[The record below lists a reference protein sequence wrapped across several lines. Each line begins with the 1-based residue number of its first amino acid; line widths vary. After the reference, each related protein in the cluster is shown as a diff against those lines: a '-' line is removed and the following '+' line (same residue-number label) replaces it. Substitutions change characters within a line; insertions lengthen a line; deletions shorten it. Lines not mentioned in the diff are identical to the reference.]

1 MDKNCIIHT
10 LANGMRAVYCQRHG
24 NVAYC
29 GVAVNAGSRDEG
41 VDRGLAHFVEH
52 TIFKGTS
59 RRRAWHI
66 LNRMELVGGELNAY
80 TSKEETLVYSLFPK
94 GNMPRAMELIADL
107 VQNSVFPEHEL
118 EKEREVVLEEIL
130 SYRDTPSE
138 AVYDDFEDLI
148 FAGNAL
154 GHNIL
159 GDEDSLQGLSSE
171 KCRRFIE
178 CLYTPGNM
186 VLFGVGDAPPNASS
200 ALPSGISEAS
210 AARLCAPGAA
220 CRQCCRSLP
229 RHALST
235 HIRHTP

>member
-80 TSKEETLVYSLFPK
+80 TSKEETLAVSK
-94 GNMPRAMELIADL
+94 GEYAASHGTYCRPCAKLCVSRA
-107 VQNSVFPEHEL
+107 
-118 EKEREVVLEEIL
+118 
-130 SYRDTPSE
+130 
-138 AVYDDFEDLI
+138 
-148 FAGNAL
+148 
-154 GHNIL
+154 
-159 GDEDSLQGLSSE
+159 
-171 KCRRFIE
+171 
-178 CLYTPGNM
+178 
-186 VLFGVGDAPPNASS
+186 
-200 ALPSGISEAS
+200 
-210 AARLCAPGAA
+210 
-220 CRQCCRSLP
+220 
-229 RHALST
+229 
-235 HIRHTP
+235 

>member
-1 MDKNCIIHT
+1 M
-10 LANGMRAVYCQRHG
+10 
-24 NVAYC
+24 
-29 GVAVNAGSRDEG
+29 
-41 VDRGLAHFVEH
+41 
-52 TIFKGTS
+52 
-59 RRRAWHI
+59 
-66 LNRMELVGGELNAY
+66 
-80 TSKEETLVYSLFPK
+80 
-94 GNMPRAMELIADL
+94 
-107 VQNSVFPEHEL
+107 
-118 EKEREVVLEEIL
+118 LEEIL

-159 GDEDSLQGLSSE
+159 GDEDSLQELSSE

-186 VLFGVGDAPPNASS
+186 VLFGVGDAAPNASS
-200 ALPSGISEAS
+200 ASPSGISEAS
-210 AARLCAPGAA
+210 AARLCARNAA